1 MGSWI
6 CGLIAL
12 VAVGCGGAGTP
23 ARVIPPGEALPRY
36 DMEVT
41 LVPERHEL
49 RVAGTLIMPP
59 AREPRTSVTLALMD
73 IMTELRAET
82 EPASVMT
89 NAGEPEQG
97 AGNLDRTLRFAR
109 AVPAGRE
116 IAVRF
121 SYVARTP
128 SRFVYHIDRDAMFAG
143 GPSSA
148 WYPQIADTKA
158 TGTIRYRFP
167 KRYTMIA
174 GGSAVE
180 VVSGEEKISTVT
192 YPKPA
197 TFSFI
202 AAELMLRERR
212 GVVPMRVYTLRDRPG
227 IEAYL
232 DGCSRVLEVL
242 TREFGPY
249 PYDGFAL
256 VEAPPAATAAAGFS
270 GASFEGFMVG
280 DSHSL
285 DAPFNLAYF
294 AHEIGHQ
301 WWGNLVTRRGDEGG
315 YLFGEGLA
323 QYGSLR
329 AVEELDGP
337 AAAETYRRRGYPGY
351 NDNQSGFGYLL
362 HAAAGLDQPVAA
374 SVTGYSP
381 LVHQLANS
389 KGLLALD
396 HLSRVIGR
404 DRLRSALHD
413 VTRRHG
419 FGAIS
424 WDEFVRLVQRHADR
438 DPTATFAQWFARTGA
453 PDWSVEWSQAGD
465 RVSGVIAQRGE
476 PYDLELDVQLTGAR
490 GETVTRRV
498 SIAGATTRFD
508 VAAGFPVRQ
517 VELDPH
523 YTVLHW
529 TPEYR
534 AEAEALVDVTRAR
547 SRFSAGDPAA
557 AAAIYADALATRV
570 PADDRYGVRFSL
582 ELGYGDMLRRQDKLA
597 EAKTHLLAALEAPVK
612 PASRLPW
619 AYVLLARIAAAEK
632 DAAAL
637 ATYAKAATDAEKKLP
652 RPIGAAAAVAAL
664 LASRA
669 AAP

>member
-1 MGSWI
+1 M
-6 CGLIAL
+6 AL
-12 VAVGCGGAGTP
+12 VAVACGGGSGAGAP
-23 ARVIPPGEALPRY
+23 ARMTAAGEPLPRY

-41 LVPERHEL
+41 LAPEQHEL
-49 RVAGTLIMPP
+49 RVAGTLVIPP
-59 AREPRTSVTLALMD
+59 AREPRTSVTVALMD
-73 IMTELRAET
+73 IMTELRIEA
-82 EPASVMT
+82 EPAAVVTS
-89 NAGEPEQG
+89 ADRAEQG

-109 AVPAGRE
+109 PVPAGQE

-121 SYVARTP
+121 SYASRTA
-128 SRFVYHIDRDAMFAG
+128 SRFVYHIDEDAMFAG

-174 GGSAVE
+174 GGSAAE
-180 VVSGEEKISTVT
+180 VVSGEEKISTVR
-192 YPKPA
+192 YAKPA

-202 AAELMLRERR
+202 AAELVLRERR

-256 VEAPPAATAAAGFS
+256 VEAPPSATAAAGFS

-280 DSHSL
+280 DSPSL

-294 AHEIGHQ
+294 GHEIGHQ

-329 AVEELDGP
+329 AVEELDGQ

-351 NDNQSGFGYLL
+351 SDYQSGLGYLL
-362 HAAAGLDQPVAA
+362 HGAAGLDQPVAA
-374 SVTGYSP
+374 PVTGYSP

-396 HLSRVIGR
+396 HLSRVVGR
-404 DRLRSALHD
+404 DRFRAVLHE

-419 FGAIS
+419 FGTIS
-424 WDEFVRLVQRHADR
+424 WDEFVRLVQAHADR
-438 DPTATFAQWFARTGA
+438 DLTATFAQWFTRIGA
-453 PDWSVEWSQAGD
+453 PDWTVEWTQTGD
-465 RVSGVIAQRGE
+465 RVSGIVAQRGD
-476 PYDLELDVQLTGAR
+476 PYDLEVDVQLTGAR
-490 GETVTRRV
+490 GQTVVRRV
-498 SIAGATTRFD
+498 AITGTRARFEVD
-508 VAAGFPVRQ
+508 AAFRVRQ
-517 VELDPH
+517 LELDPH

-547 SRFSAGDPAA
+547 ARANAGDHAG
-557 AAAIYADALATRV
+557 AAAIYADALTRV

-582 ELGYGDMLRRQDKLA
+582 ELGYGDMLRRQDKLV
-597 EAKTHLLAALEAPVK
+597 EAKTHLVAAIESPVR

-619 AYVLLARIAAAEK
+619 AYVLLARIAAAQK

-664 LASRA
+664 RTDSA
-669 AAP
+669 AR